1 MTATNPKLSLGPA
14 RRRAGLCALALA
26 LAACG
31 LDKQS
36 IPGLEGPSELS
47 ISFLMTATPDIV
59 TADGIS
65 TASIQVLVRNPA
77 GQPIS
82 GQGVTFSIADGSGN
96 FADIGTLSST
106 TATSGSNG
114 IAQVIYRVP
123 ARTDATANRFVEVAA
138 RPISGDARGQLY
150 RTVTIELRRA
160 EPRLFP
166 ENPRNCAG
174 PNPRGCPFAN
184 FTIEG
189 PFNGRQFLFQ
199 TTSTDTA
206 DETGRVG
213 FIVRYEWDYGDGS
226 PRDDKPDTSHFYAL
240 SGVYT
245 VTHRVTDDNGAEA
258 VATKTVVVP

>member
-1 MTATNPKLSLGPA
+1 MTRVPKPFTRVRTALA
-14 RRRAGLCALALA
+14 AGLCGLMALAGCKLN
-26 LAACG
+26 
-31 LDKQS
+31 KS
-36 IPGLEGPSELS
+36 EVPGLSGPSELA
-47 ISFLMTATPDIV
+47 ISFLMTASPDIV

-82 GQGVTFSIADGSGN
+82 GQPVTFALADGSGN

-114 IAQVIYRVP
+114 VAQVIYRVP
-123 ARTDATANRFVEVAA
+123 PRTDNTANRFVEVAA
-138 RPISGDARGQLY
+138 RPISTDARGQIY
-150 RTVTIELRRA
+150 RTVTIELRSA

-166 ENPRNCAG
+166 ENPINCAG
-174 PNPRGCPFAN
+174 TTPRGCPFAA
-184 FTIEG
+184 FVVEG

-206 DETGRVG
+206 DPSGRVG
-213 FIVRYEWDYGDGS
+213 FLVRYEWDFGDGS
-226 PRDDKPDTSHFYAL
+226 PKEDKPDVSHGYQL

-245 VTHRVTDDNGAEA
+245 VTHRVTDDNGAVG
-258 VATKTVVVP
+258 VATQVVVVP